1 MVHQVEVY
9 IKKEKNKFFFVVKE
23 SVNIKEIFMTWIQIR
38 NHVFSGEDPR
48 SGFASK
54 DQQTLA
60 VFNTFIIIFCPI
72 QYTCPHFSTETEKML
87 KFIK

>member
-1 MVHQVEVY
+1 MLL
-9 IKKEKNKFFFVVKE
+9 KE